1 MEHCPR
7 ISQSFT
13 QIVIRVKIVFF
24 SGSPIWGPVYKS
36 AFENSK
42 YAPLKISICPLK
54 ACLFSQKQ
62 NLWRGWGMKS
72 GVIEV
77 MGTPIRKH
85 CERYFT
91 NTTQHGVDVSLW
103 VVLWHSDRWVGG
115 KVAVALN
122 TKRWH
127 LFGNSKYD
135 IIIRDGFQCCVY
147 TLCIMKS
154 LYKRSDG
161 GFRYNTLPYVLWRLP
176 QQAVGNQ
183 VSGRKMKCF
192 AVPAPYNTYLTYNQ
206 AQLCISNIY
215 GGNNFNRVQ

>member
-72 GVIEV
+72 GVIVV

-91 NTTQHGVDVSLW
+91 NTIQHGVDVSLW

-122 TKRWH
+122 NKRRH
-127 LFGNSKYD
+127 LFWKFEVWYYHTGWLSML
-135 IIIRDGFQCCVY
+135 CVY
-147 TLCIMKS
+147 
-154 LYKRSDG
+154 
-161 GFRYNTLPYVLWRLP
+161 
-176 QQAVGNQ
+176 
-183 VSGRKMKCF
+183 
-192 AVPAPYNTYLTYNQ
+192 
-206 AQLCISNIY
+206 
-215 GGNNFNRVQ
+215 

>member
-1 MEHCPR
+1 MVEQAMLR
-7 ISQSFT
+7 QSTAAAANNGALSEDKPEFHSDCHSCEDCLLFRLSYLGT
-13 QIVIRVKIVFF
+13 CI
-24 SGSPIWGPVYKS
+24 YKS

-42 YAPLKISICPLK
+42 CAPLKISICPLK

-72 GVIEV
+72 GVIVV

-91 NTTQHGVDVSLW
+91 NTIQHGVDVSLW

-127 LFGNSKYD
+127 LFWK
-135 IIIRDGFQCCVY
+135 FQVWY
-147 TLCIMKS
+147 
-154 LYKRSDG
+154 
-161 GFRYNTLPYVLWRLP
+161 
-176 QQAVGNQ
+176 
-183 VSGRKMKCF
+183 
-192 AVPAPYNTYLTYNQ
+192 
-206 AQLCISNIY
+206 
-215 GGNNFNRVQ
+215 